1 LREEDVEPI
10 VNLPELL
17 AGIYDRVGYDYRLDY
32 DRDPVPPLSEENR
45 VWAKELLQATGLR
58 DN

>member
-1 LREEDVEPI
+1 LF
-10 VNLPELL
+10 
-17 AGIYDRVGYDYRLDY
+17 AGIYDRAGYDYRIDY

>member
-1 LREEDVEPI
+1 MREEDVEPI

-32 DRDPVPPLSEENR
+32 DQDPVRKFSPK
-45 VWAKELLQATGLR
+45 VI
-58 DN
+58 

>member
-17 AGIYDRVGYDYRLDY
+17 AGIYDRAGYDYRLDY
-32 DRDPVPPLSEENR
+32 DPDPVRKFSPK
-45 VWAKELLQATGLR
+45 VI
-58 DN
+58 